1 MARTLNRLT
10 AREVATAT
18 QPGMYA
24 DGAGL
29 YLRVARSG
37 ARSWCL
43 RFMLEGRARE
53 MGLGGLSKLSLADAR
68 RKAAEHR
75 LLLVDKT
82 DPIDKRKAE
91 RAAKRIETA
100 RSMTFDDCAR
110 AYVDAHRPAWRH
122 VKHSQQW
129 TNSLARHVSPVLGAL
144 PVHTIDT
151 ALVMK
156 VVEPLWA
163 TKPETASRI
172 RGRIEVVLDWARV
185 RGYRAGE
192 NPARWRGHLDHL
204 LPARSK
210 VRKVK
215 HYRALPYTDMGAF
228 MAHLRSRPGVGAS
241 ALAFLIFTAAR
252 SSEVADARWAEI
264 DRTAR
269 MWVVPAERM
278 KGGREHRVPL
288 SAAAIAILDRMSPTH
303 DEFIF
308 SNEPGRRLGKGA
320 LAKQL
325 KGWNGTVHGFRSS
338 FRDWAA
344 ERTSF
349 PREVVESA
357 LAHAIEDRTEAAYRR
372 TDLLEKRRQLMEA
385 WTTFCTAPEQKPNVT
400 SLPIKACVLRH
411 GGEGNAPNA
420 AAQQPCCRCD
430 FTVSQAEARNDG
442 GKYHSRFDER
452 AVERIRASLPKGID
466 QRRVDLLPR
475 VLNEWSRTD
484 LTEHLSRD
492 TPAASRKR
500 FAQLTNVGK
509 YATHLRQALEAIDQ
523 PGKSWIAYEIGR
535 EEGSPPFS
543 VSRERHAEM
552 KERLRQ
558 EDDFLRKFAAATLTL
573 IEEDKRGRGQPRNIR
588 AYLVMLDLA
597 AIFEWLTDRKAARG
611 VDRTD
616 HTETGP
622 FWRFAESVWLVA
634 FGTTR
639 GLTAAMKNW
648 AKARNVYHGHSS
660 FLLNLPMRRPEWGI
674 YER

>member
-1 MARTLNRLT
+1 MALRRWNRLS
-10 AREVATAT
+10 ARSVAAAT
-18 QPGMYA
+18 KPGMYA

-68 RKAAEHR
+68 RKAAEHQ

-110 AYVDAHRPAWRH
+110 AYVDAHRPGWRH
-122 VKHSQQW
+122 AKHSQQW

-144 PVHTIDT
+144 PVQTIDT

-156 VVEPLWA
+156 VVEPLWE
-163 TKPETASRI
+163 PETASRV

-185 RGYRAGE
+185 RGYRTGE

-215 HYRALPYTDMGAF
+215 HYRALPYTDMGTF

-241 ALAFLIFTAAR
+241 ALEFLILTAAR
-252 SSEVADARWAEI
+252 SSEVADARWTEI

-269 MWVVPAERM
+269 RWVVPAERM

-288 SAAAIAILDRMSPTH
+288 SAAAIAILHRMSPRH

-308 SNEPGRRLGKGA
+308 SNEPGRGLGKGA

-325 KGWNGTVHGFRSS
+325 KGWSCTVHGFRSS

-344 ERTSF
+344 DRTSF
-349 PREVVESA
+349 PHEVVEAA

-372 TDLLEKRRQLMEA
+372 TDLLEKRRRLMEM
-385 WTTFCTAPEQKPNVT
+385 W
-400 SLPIKACVLRH
+400 
-411 GGEGNAPNA
+411 
-420 AAQQPCCRCD
+420 
-430 FTVSQAEARNDG
+430 AE
-442 GKYHSRFDER
+442 YC
-452 AVERIRASLPKGID
+452 
-466 QRRVDLLPR
+466 
-475 VLNEWSRTD
+475 
-484 LTEHLSRD
+484 
-492 TPAASRKR
+492 
-500 FAQLTNVGK
+500 
-509 YATHLRQALEAIDQ
+509 
-523 PGKSWIAYEIGR
+523 
-535 EEGSPPFS
+535 
-543 VSRERHAEM
+543 
-552 KERLRQ
+552 
-558 EDDFLRKFAAATLTL
+558 
-573 IEEDKRGRGQPRNIR
+573 
-588 AYLVMLDLA
+588 
-597 AIFEWLTDRKAARG
+597 
-611 VDRTD
+611 
-616 HTETGP
+616 
-622 FWRFAESVWLVA
+622 
-634 FGTTR
+634 
-639 GLTAAMKNW
+639 
-648 AKARNVYHGHSS
+648 AKAPAEQGSVIALRAG
-660 FLLNLPMRRPEWGI
+660 
-674 YER
+674 

>member
-10 AREVATAT
+10 AREVATAA

-91 RAAKRIETA
+91 RAAKQIETA

-122 VKHSQQW
+122 AKHFQQW
-129 TNSLARHVSPVLGAL
+129 TNSLARHVSPVLGAH
-144 PVHTIDT
+144 PVQPIDT

-156 VVEPLWA
+156 VLEPLWA

-172 RGRIEVVLDWARV
+172 RGRVEVVLDWARV

-192 NPARWRGHLDHL
+192 NPARWRGHLDDL

-241 ALAFLIFTAAR
+241 ALAFLILTAAR

-264 DRTAR
+264 DRTGR
-269 MWVVPAERM
+269 TWVVPAERM

-308 SNEPGRRLGKGA
+308 SNEPGRGLGKGA

-325 KGWNGTVHGFRSS
+325 KG
-338 FRDWAA
+338 
-344 ERTSF
+344 
-349 PREVVESA
+349 
-357 LAHAIEDRTEAAYRR
+357 
-372 TDLLEKRRQLMEA
+372 
-385 WTTFCTAPEQKPNVT
+385 
-400 SLPIKACVLRH
+400 
-411 GGEGNAPNA
+411 
-420 AAQQPCCRCD
+420 
-430 FTVSQAEARNDG
+430 
-442 GKYHSRFDER
+442 
-452 AVERIRASLPKGID
+452 
-466 QRRVDLLPR
+466 
-475 VLNEWSRTD
+475 
-484 LTEHLSRD
+484 
-492 TPAASRKR
+492 
-500 FAQLTNVGK
+500 
-509 YATHLRQALEAIDQ
+509 
-523 PGKSWIAYEIGR
+523 
-535 EEGSPPFS
+535 
-543 VSRERHAEM
+543 
-552 KERLRQ
+552 
-558 EDDFLRKFAAATLTL
+558 
-573 IEEDKRGRGQPRNIR
+573 
-588 AYLVMLDLA
+588 
-597 AIFEWLTDRKAARG
+597 
-611 VDRTD
+611 
-616 HTETGP
+616 
-622 FWRFAESVWLVA
+622 
-634 FGTTR
+634 
-639 GLTAAMKNW
+639 
-648 AKARNVYHGHSS
+648 
-660 FLLNLPMRRPEWGI
+660 
-674 YER
+674 

>member
-91 RAAKRIETA
+91 RAAKRIEA
-100 RSMTFDDCAR
+100 AHFMTFDDCAR

-215 HYRALPYTDMGAF
+215 HYRALPYTDMGTF

-241 ALAFLIFTAAR
+241 ALAFLILTAAR

-288 SAAAIAILDRMSPTH
+288 PAAAIAILDRMSPTH

-338 FRDWAA
+338 FCDWAA

-349 PREVVESA
+349 PREVVQSA

-385 WTTFCTAPEQKPNVT
+385 WATFCTAPEQKANVA
-400 SLPIKACVLRH
+400 SLPINAFVLRH
-411 GGEGNAPNA
+411 SGGGNAPNA

-430 FTVSQAEARNDG
+430 FTGSQAEASNDG
-442 GKYHSRFDER
+442 GKYHSQFDER
-452 AVERIRASLPKGID
+452 AVEQIRASLPTSID
-466 QRRVDLLPR
+466 QRRLDLLPR
-475 VLNEWSRTD
+475 VLNEWSRAD
-484 LTEHLSRD
+484 LREHLSRD
-492 TPAASRKR
+492 TRAASRKR

-509 YATHLRQALEAIDQ
+509 CATHLRQAFEALDQ
-523 PGKSWIAYEIGR
+523 RGWVWIAQEIGR
-535 EEGSPPFS
+535 EEESPLFS
-543 VSRERHAEM
+543 MSREGLSEM
-552 KERLRQ
+552 KERLKQ
-558 EDDFLRKFAAATLTL
+558 QDDLLKKIEAAIPRLL
-573 IEEDKRGRGQPRNIR
+573 EEDKRELGHPRNIC
-588 AYLVMLDLA
+588 AYLVMMDLV
-597 AIFEWLTDRKAARG
+597 AIFEWLTGRKATREA
-611 VDRTD
+611 DRD
-616 HTETGP
+616 LGAHSGILP
-622 FWRFAESVWLVA
+622 RRCGRMCPGRRILV
-634 FGTTR
+634 R
-639 GLTAAMKNW
+639 
-648 AKARNVYHGHSS
+648 
-660 FLLNLPMRRPEWGI
+660 
-674 YER
+674 

>member
-1 MARTLNRLT
+1 MAPRRWNRLS
-10 AREVATAT
+10 ARSVAAAT
-18 QPGMYA
+18 KPGMYA

-37 ARSWCL
+37 ARSWSL

-122 VKHSQQW
+122 AKHSQQW

-144 PVHTIDT
+144 PVQTIDT

-163 TKPETASRI
+163 TKPETASRV

-228 MAHLRSRPGVGAS
+228 MAHLRSRPGVGAF
-241 ALAFLIFTAAR
+241 ALGFLILTAAR
-252 SSEVADARWAEI
+252 SSEVADALWVEI

-288 SAAAIAILDRMSPTH
+288 STAAIAILDRMSPTR

-308 SNEPGRRLGKGA
+308 SNEPGRGLGKGA

-325 KGWNGTVHGFRSS
+325 KGWSCTVHGFRSS

-349 PREVVESA
+349 PREVVEAA

-372 TDLLEKRRQLMEA
+372 TDLLEKRRRLMEA
-385 WTTFCTAPEQKPNVT
+385 WATFCTTPER
-400 SLPIKACVLRH
+400 KAKR
-411 GGEGNAPNA
+411 NA
-420 AAQQPCCRCD
+420 A
-430 FTVSQAEARNDG
+430 
-442 GKYHSRFDER
+442 
-452 AVERIRASLPKGID
+452 
-466 QRRVDLLPR
+466 LLP
-475 VLNEWSRTD
+475 NQC
-484 LTEHLSRD
+484 
-492 TPAASRKR
+492 P
-500 FAQLTNVGK
+500 
-509 YATHLRQALEAIDQ
+509 
-523 PGKSWIAYEIGR
+523 
-535 EEGSPPFS
+535 
-543 VSRERHAEM
+543 VSEV
-552 KERLRQ
+552 Q
-558 EDDFLRKFAAATLTL
+558 
-573 IEEDKRGRGQPRNIR
+573 
-588 AYLVMLDLA
+588 
-597 AIFEWLTDRKAARG
+597 
-611 VDRTD
+611 
-616 HTETGP
+616 
-622 FWRFAESVWLVA
+622 
-634 FGTTR
+634 
-639 GLTAAMKNW
+639 
-648 AKARNVYHGHSS
+648 
-660 FLLNLPMRRPEWGI
+660 
-674 YER
+674 

>member
-1 MARTLNRLT
+1 MAPRRWNRLS
-10 AREVATAT
+10 ARSVAAAT
-18 QPGMYA
+18 KPGMYA

-37 ARSWCL
+37 ARSWSL

-122 VKHSQQW
+122 AKHSQQW

-144 PVHTIDT
+144 PVQTIDT
-151 ALVMK
+151 PLVMK

-163 TKPETASRI
+163 TKPETASRV

-241 ALAFLIFTAAR
+241 ALAFLILTAAR

-288 SAAAIAILDRMSPTH
+288 STAAIAILDRMSPTR

-308 SNEPGRRLGKGA
+308 SNEPGRGLGKGA

-325 KGWNGTVHGFRSS
+325 KG
-338 FRDWAA
+338 
-344 ERTSF
+344 
-349 PREVVESA
+349 
-357 LAHAIEDRTEAAYRR
+357 
-372 TDLLEKRRQLMEA
+372 
-385 WTTFCTAPEQKPNVT
+385 
-400 SLPIKACVLRH
+400 
-411 GGEGNAPNA
+411 
-420 AAQQPCCRCD
+420 
-430 FTVSQAEARNDG
+430 
-442 GKYHSRFDER
+442 
-452 AVERIRASLPKGID
+452 
-466 QRRVDLLPR
+466 
-475 VLNEWSRTD
+475 
-484 LTEHLSRD
+484 
-492 TPAASRKR
+492 
-500 FAQLTNVGK
+500 
-509 YATHLRQALEAIDQ
+509 
-523 PGKSWIAYEIGR
+523 
-535 EEGSPPFS
+535 
-543 VSRERHAEM
+543 
-552 KERLRQ
+552 
-558 EDDFLRKFAAATLTL
+558 
-573 IEEDKRGRGQPRNIR
+573 
-588 AYLVMLDLA
+588 
-597 AIFEWLTDRKAARG
+597 
-611 VDRTD
+611 
-616 HTETGP
+616 
-622 FWRFAESVWLVA
+622 
-634 FGTTR
+634 
-639 GLTAAMKNW
+639 
-648 AKARNVYHGHSS
+648 
-660 FLLNLPMRRPEWGI
+660 
-674 YER
+674 